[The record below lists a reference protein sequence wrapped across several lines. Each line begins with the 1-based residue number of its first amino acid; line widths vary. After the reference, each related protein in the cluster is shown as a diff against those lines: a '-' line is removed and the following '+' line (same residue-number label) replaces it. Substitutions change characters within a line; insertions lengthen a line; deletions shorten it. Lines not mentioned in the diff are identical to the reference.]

1 MFVDEA
7 LGRRLELVEAHF
19 AARIAEAFAA
29 ADPGSG
35 AGFLAAGPAVAAWV
49 APHSVL
55 SKVYGLGLD
64 GRVGDAELEAI
75 EDFYR
80 AHGDR
85 RVQVELSP
93 FAGAELAARLEDRGY
108 RLGGHE
114 QIQARPLSAADRDL
128 VVPQPPGVTVEPVD
142 PADAATRAA
151 WARVSAEGF
160 FAPAASPPDIVRYSE
175 LCFDVPGT
183 TAWLARADGTPA
195 AGGAFAIHDG
205 IAPFFAGS
213 TLPAFR
219 RRGSHH
225 ALIAARLR
233 GAARAGAQVA
243 TVGARAG
250 GESHRHLDAAGFTV
264 AYTRWLFV
272 RAWE

>member
-7 LGRRLELVEAHF
+7 LGRRLETVEAHF

-29 ADPGSG
+29 DDPAGG
-35 AGFLAAGPAVAAWV
+35 AGFLAVGPAVAAWV

-55 SKVYGLGLD
+55 SKVYALGLD
-64 GRVGDAELEAI
+64 GPVADSELDAI
-75 EDFYR
+75 EAFYR
-80 AHGDR
+80 ERGDR
-85 RVQVELSP
+85 KVQVELSP
-93 FAGAELAARLEDRGY
+93 FAGAELAARLEDRGF
-108 RLGGHE
+108 RLAGHE
-114 QIQARPLSAADRDL
+114 QVQVRPLTAADRDL
-128 VVPQPPGVTVEPVD
+128 DVPRARGVTVEAVD
-142 PADAATRAA
+142 PADRATRAT
-151 WARVSAEGF
+151 WARVSSDGF
-160 FAPAASPPDIVRYSE
+160 FAPQPSPPDIARYSA

-183 TAWLARADGTPA
+183 VAWLARVDGEPA
-195 AGGAFAIHDG
+195 GGGAFAVHDG

-233 GAARAGAQVA
+233 AAARAGAAVA

-250 GESHRHLDAAGFTV
+250 GDSHKHLDAAGFTV